1 MSADRAAGI
10 LARFTAA
17 QTTLLTRLRE
27 MPPGAAQEQADP
39 EHWSAAQLG
48 CHVALT
54 NELIASVITG
64 VKPMAEPAPPDF
76 RETFSGTTS
85 GMVKVFPTLQPPG
98 IVGRDA
104 ALERLRLSGQR
115 MCKAIASLTP
125 ERGSGFVVA
134 LPFGTLSLF
143 ELADYTASHVA
154 RHASYVERPVVRA

>member
-17 QTTLLTRLRE
+17 QTTLLTKLRE
-27 MPPGAAQEQADP
+27 MPPGAAQTQIDE

-64 VKPMAEPAPPDF
+64 DRPMAEPAPPG
-76 RETFSGTTS
+76 FSESFNGGST
-85 GMVKVFPTLQPPG
+85 GMVKVFPTLQPPE

-104 ALERLRLSGQR
+104 ALERLRLSGQH

-125 ERGSGFVVA
+125 ERGSGLVVR

-143 ELADYTASHVA
+143 ELADYTARHVA
-154 RHASYVERPVVRA
+154 RHASYVERPMVRA

>member
-17 QTTLLTRLRE
+17 QTTLLTKLRE
-27 MPPGAAQEQADP
+27 MPPGAAQQPMDDM
-39 EHWSAAQLG
+39 HWSAAQLG

-64 VKPMAEPAPPDF
+64 DRPMAEPAPPGF
-76 RETFSGTTS
+76 QETFDGNTK
-85 GMVKVFPTLQPPG
+85 GMVKVFPTLQPPE

-104 ALERLRLSGQR
+104 ALERLRISGQHL
-115 MCKAIASLTP
+115 CKAIASLSA
-125 ERGSGFVVA
+125 ERGSGYVVR

-143 ELADYTASHVA
+143 ELADYTAAHVA
-154 RHASYVERPVVRA
+154 RHASHVERPVVRA